1 MNWRERR
8 KPSQTH
14 HGGVIGWLISNW
26 LVLLFGIPISHI
38 LLLSSFDGQFSNWQL
53 AARLFFLPTLFLE
66 IGIFI
71 LAVASGLNLSK
82 SLAHIERPARFL
94 LFGWLGVLVASLFY
108 ADAVLGLAIRGAL
121 FWVVH
126 VLFFTAVAHLMS
138 LDRPSLVRT
147 QSFLVILPFAASV
160 TGLAILGFVY
170 FTGLDSGFRW
180 NQDIPG
186 FNNLRHTGYIFA
198 PAIALGLGHLAAW
211 PQKSPRVHIFLLFI
225 NTTIMLW
232 LGSRGPVLGIIFG
245 FVVCVIFFPEMRKL
259 LFWARSAI
267 AIGSGTLASVILPI
281 PDNASFGAIQR
292 FWSKGTGDQMTSGR
306 FELWL
311 ESLELLSNKPLFG
324 YGAHQYQFASDYAM
338 GMLKHPHQSI
348 LQFFFDWGLVGGS
361 MFLCMFAMLLF
372 NAFFVSQ
379 CLPATKLVSALMVST
394 LIGFSFVDG
403 VFFYPITI
411 AITVVFLIWPIVEGG
426 RNRQDRLQDS

>member
-1 MNWRERR
+1 MDWREIR
-8 KPSQTH
+8 KPSQMH
-14 HGGVIGWLISNW
+14 HAGVIEWLISNW
-26 LVLLFGIPISHI
+26 LVLLFCIPIIHI
-38 LLLSSFDGQFSNWQL
+38 LLLSSFDGEFSNWQL

-82 SLAHIERPARFL
+82 SFTDLELPTRFL
-94 LFGWLGVLVASLFY
+94 LLGWLGVVAASLFY

-126 VLFFTAVAHLMS
+126 VLFFAAVAHLMG
-138 LDRPSLVRT
+138 LDRPNLAPT
-147 QSFLVILPFAASV
+147 QSLLLYLPIAASV
-160 TGLAILGFVY
+160 TGLTMLGFVY
-170 FTGLDSGFRW
+170 FTGLDSDFHW
-180 NQDIPG
+180 NENLPG
-186 FNNLRHTGYIFA
+186 FTNLRHTGYIFA

-211 PQKSPRVHIFLLFI
+211 PQKSPRVHMFLLFI

-245 FVVCVIFFPEMRKL
+245 FVVCVIFFPEMRKR

-292 FWSKGTGDQMTSGR
+292 FWLKGTGDQMTSGR
-306 FELWL
+306 TDLWL
-311 ESLELLSNKPLFG
+311 ESLELLSHKPLFG
-324 YGAHQYQFASDYAM
+324 YGAHQYQFISDDAM
-338 GMLKHPHQSI
+338 GMFKHPHQSI
-348 LQFFFDWGLVGGS
+348 IQFLFDWGLVGGG
-361 MFLCMFAMLLF
+361 MFLCLFAMLLF

-379 CLPATKLVSALMVST
+379 CPPATKLVSALMAST
-394 LIGFSFVDG
+394 LIGFSLVDG

-411 AITVVFLIWPIVEGG
+411 AITAVFLVWSIVEGSS
-426 RNRQDRLQDS
+426 NRQGRSVGS